1 MDKFKEMKEIYNENY
16 KKLRNKTEKKI
27 KKEKSSMPIEW
38 RLTSYQNLHI
48 TQSNLQSMQ
57 S

>member
-27 KKEKSSMPIEW
+27 KKENLPCPQIED
-38 RLTSYQNLHI
+38 
-48 TQSNLQSMQ
+48 
-57 S
+57 